1 MSRARDFPPVIN
13 SPRGGRKPTDGTPPI
28 ERAQAFGIY
37 EHAEADYAMLPEIS
51 TAALTLAANSE
62 WLNASEHLFVC
73 EELNRREV
81 DKAVPH
87 LLDYSGETQDNL
99 ILEFWSKLAQPQVQ
113 EKRQFPNGTTTYND
127 NWDDMNKPA
136 RGRTDESKD
145 DMLWRT
151 RFDRKHP
158 LRTRPEGDK
167 ALDAELKAKPGRS
180 HDNGLDLGEDDDD
193 DDDDD
198 DYGGSSSGGIALG
211 SMHAGSVPL

>member
-1 MSRARDFPPVIN
+1 MARDFPPIMN

-62 WLNASEHLFVC
+62 WLNVSEHLYVC

-81 DKAVPH
+81 DKVVPH
-87 LLDYSGETQDNL
+87 LLDYSGETEGNL
-99 ILEFWSKLAQPQVQ
+99 ILEFWSKLAQPQIQ
-113 EKRQFPNGTTTYND
+113 EKRQFPNTTTTYND
-127 NWDDMNKPA
+127 NWDDMNKPM

-145 DMLWRT
+145 DILWRT
-151 RFDRKHP
+151 RFDRTDP

-180 HDNGLDLGEDDDD
+180 HDNDSDLDNDDDES
-193 DDDDD
+193 
-198 DYGGSSSGGIALG
+198 GGSSSGSSIPLG
-211 SMHAGSVPL
+211 SMHAGSMPL